1 MALIAPRHVNAWHA
15 LSFCACMMLSA
26 MAVSASEYSEVAVL
40 DTVHSH
46 AEFSVR
52 LLWMVDIEGEF
63 GNVHGNV
70 RIDRATGQAIVDA
83 RIDANAVRMRRPGTE
98 NWVKSDE
105 FFHVARYPEM
115 RFLSA
120 PFPLSRLSEGGSLPG
135 SLSLRGYRGDIVFT
149 VRPATCA
156 RPAFDCDVVAA
167 GSIRRSV
174 FGMRSRKG
182 TLSDK
187 VELDLSIRVIEA
199 SNDKAAP

>member
-1 MALIAPRHVNAWHA
+1 MALTARLHGKARHARW
-15 LSFCACMMLSA
+15 LGACLMA
-26 MAVSASEYSEVAVL
+26 TGMAVSASEFSEVAVL
-40 DTVHSH
+40 DSARSH

-52 LLWMVDIEGEF
+52 VLWMVDVEGQF
-63 GNVHGNV
+63 GNLHGNV

-105 FFHVARYPEM
+105 FFHVAKYPEM

-120 PFPLSRLSEGGSLPG
+120 PFPLERLSDGGPLPG
-135 SLSLRGYRGDIVFT
+135 SLSLRGYKGDIVFT
-149 VRPATCA
+149 VQPATCA

-187 VELDLSIRVIEA
+187 VELDLSIRVVE
-199 SNDKAAP
+199 SRD